1 MCKDT
6 KSKKSNLMRRAN
18 SKYIS
23 RGSSRYMQDNVPN
36 SPLAKSYLNTFFC
49 AANIALREGKLIS
62 SYCKNR
68 WCPVC
73 NRIRTAKAINSYKAQ
88 LELFKNPHF
97 VTLTAKTVYRSELT
111 SRIKDMQKTWRLIT
125 DLSLK
130 TKRKDFKGVRSLEC
144 TARPQKRFHPHYHL
158 IIEGGENAEWLVA
171 EWLKRLGKKAS
182 RAAQDIRK
190 ADIQSYSELFKYATK
205 LSALTGKG
213 KDEARV
219 PAQALDTIYRFL
231 RGKRLFQPFG
241 GIKKATV
248 RQENELFGQD
258 KPEGLQGH
266 LWTWIRSDWYETTT
280 GEALTGYT
288 PSERV
293 RQLWSL
299 GEADL
304 PE

>member
-23 RGSSRYMQDNVPN
+23 RGSSRWMRDNVPN
-36 SPLAKSYLNTFFC
+36 SPLTTSYKNTFFC

-73 NRIRTAKAINSYKAQ
+73 NRIRTAKAINSYKPQ
-88 LELFKNPHF
+88 LEQFKDPYF
-97 VTLTAKTVYRSELT
+97 VTLTATTVYESEL
-111 SRIKDMQKTWRLIT
+111 SLRITDMQKTWRLLT
-125 DLSLK
+125 NLASVK
-130 TKRKDFKGVRSLEC
+130 KRKDFKGVRSLEC
-144 TARPQKRFHPHYHL
+144 TSRPQKRFHPHFHL
-158 IIEGGENAEWLVA
+158 IIEGEDNATWLVDQ
-171 EWLKRLGKKAS
+171 WLKRLGKKAS
-182 RAAQDIRK
+182 RKAQDIRK
-190 ADIQSYSELFKYATK
+190 ADMQSYSELFKYATK

-213 KDEARV
+213 KTEAKV
-219 PAQALDTIYRFL
+219 PAIALDVIYRFL

-241 GIKKATV
+241 GVKKATA

-266 LWTWIRSDWYETTT
+266 LWTWIRTDWVETTT
-280 GEALTGYT
+280 GEVLTGYR

-293 RQLWSL
+293 KKLWSL
-299 GEADL
+299 GEEEL
-304 PE
+304 PN